1 MSDVIESPGDRA
13 ERLVG
18 VALQLAVVVH
28 DEERDSVARHLAAI
42 DSADREA
49 LLVIMAGLID
59 VSRPV
64 GDLLGWVTWDEN
76 GKPLPPAPKRTL
88 TAAPRA
94 RKPRR
99 KLDVPARIRRAHAAF
114 NRGERSPQIVE
125 DERTYQR
132 ERGRRRYA
140 EMRDRVGAA

>member
-1 MSDVIESPGDRA
+1 MKTETTGDRA
-13 ERLVG
+13 ERLVD

-42 DSADREA
+42 DPADRDA
-49 LLVIMAGLID
+49 LLVVMAGLID

-64 GDLLGWVTWDEN
+64 GDLLDWVTWDED
-76 GKPLPPAPKRTL
+76 GKPLARTPRPKP
-88 TAAPRA
+88 AAPSP
-94 RKPRR
+94 KR
-99 KLDVPARIRRAHAAF
+99 KLDVPPRIRRAHAAF
-114 NRGERSPQIVE
+114 NRGERTPQIVE
-125 DERTYQR
+125 GERTYQR